1 MAAAQRLLALIS
13 GRMQDYVPLI
23 ASTGVASSGAVPALN
38 AAGLLDVSFMPPGL
52 GADVATLTASE
63 AIAAGAYVNVWN
75 NAGVFAVRN
84 ADGSVA
90 GKQADG
96 FTLGALASGAS
107 GLIYF
112 QGINIAVTGQVPGL
126 VFLSDTAVGA
136 AATTGATA
144 AGHTYQQIGL
154 ALSATSVQFDPQVPI
169 GRA

>member
-1 MAAAQRLLALIS
+1 MAIQRLLAFFS
-13 GRMQDYVPLI
+13 GRIQEYVPVTT
-23 ASTGVASSGAVPALN
+23 STGVSNAGAIPALN
-38 AAGLLDVSFMPPGL
+38 SAGVLDVSLMPAGL

-63 AIAAGAYVNVWN
+63 AVAAGAFVNVWS

-96 FTLGALASGAS
+96 FTLAALASGAS

-112 QGINIAVTGQVPGL
+112 QGINTAVTGQTPGL

-136 AATTGATA
+136 AASAGATA
-144 AGHTYQQIGL
+144 AGHTFQQIGL
-154 ALSATSVQFDPQVPI
+154 ALSATSIQFDPGMPI
-169 GRA
+169 VRA